1 MPGTRWKLEARAEA
15 QRHRGTATGCSG
27 GVEADIASRGW
38 WRRHFAYED
47 RARERGLAGSCR
59 AGRQAGKLAA
69 ARFAAELGWREVS
82 ASTRRM
88 GRCWGWDRLGL
99 EPLGVMFRQIA
110 ARYDSR

>member
-1 MPGTRWKLEARAEA
+1 MPGSRWKLEARAEA
-15 QRHRGTATGCSG
+15 EAPRHGHGLLGGRGGRHCESRLVAASFRIRGSRSREGLG
-27 GVEADIASRGW
+27 GFIQ
-38 WRRHFAYED
+38 
-47 RARERGLAGSCR
+47 
-59 AGRQAGKLAA
+59 GRQAGKLAA
-69 ARFAAELGWREVS
+69 ARFAAELDWREGS